1 MAEDPGEI
9 TLLLR
14 RWRVGD
20 KDAESRLFEL
30 LSPELH
36 KIAGYCFRRERTN
49 HTLQPTAI
57 LNEAFLRLAAIKN
70 IEWRDRGHFL
80 ALAARVMRRL
90 LIDYARSKPTVQFTP
105 LEDLPEPIQRDRT
118 PREIQIA
125 LSSLLDELEAE
136 SAQKRTIVDLKNVL
150 GLTDEEVAEALGLPL
165 RTVQR
170 EWHDARVW
178 LFQRMSAGGWKQAS
192 TPIR

>member
-1 MAEDPGEI
+1 MPEGPGEI

-36 KIAGYCFRRERTN
+36 KIAGYCFRRERAN

-70 IEWRDRGHFL
+70 IEWQDRGHFL
-80 ALAARVMRRL
+80 ALAVRIMRRL

-105 LEDLPEPIQRDRT
+105 LENLPEPIQRDRT
-118 PREIQIA
+118 PREIQIT
-125 LSSLLDELEAE
+125 LSSLLDGLEAE

-150 GLTDEEVAEALGLPL
+150 GLSDEEVAGALGLSL

-178 LFQRMSAGGWKQAS
+178 LYKRMSAGGWKQES
-192 TPIR
+192 IPIR

>member
-1 MAEDPGEI
+1 MPEDPGEI

-14 RWRVGD
+14 RWRTGD

-30 LSPELH
+30 LLPELH
-36 KIAGYCFRRERTN
+36 KIAGYCFRRERAN

-70 IEWRDRGHFL
+70 VEWQDRGHFL
-80 ALAARVMRRL
+80 ALAARAMRRL

-105 LEDLPEPIQRDRT
+105 LENLPELIQRDRT
-118 PREIQIA
+118 PREIQIT

-150 GLTDEEVAEALGLPL
+150 GLTDEEVAESLDLPL

-170 EWHDARVW
+170 EWHDARIW
-178 LFQRMSAGGWKQAS
+178 LFKRMSSGGWKQAS
-192 TPIR
+192 STTV

>member
-1 MAEDPGEI
+1 MPEDPGEI

-20 KDAESRLFEL
+20 KDAESQLFEL
-30 LSPELH
+30 LSPELR
-36 KIAGYCFRRERTN
+36 KIAGYCFRRERAN
-49 HTLQPTAI
+49 HTLQPTAV

-70 IEWRDRGHFL
+70 IEWQDRGHFL

-90 LIDYARSKPTVQFTP
+90 LIDYARSKPTVRFTP
-105 LEDLPEPIQRDRT
+105 LEDLPEPIHRDRT

-136 SAQKRTIVDLKNVL
+136 SPQKRIIVDLKNVL
-150 GLTDEEVAEALGLPL
+150 GLSDEEVGEALGLPL

-178 LFQRMSAGGWKQAS
+178 LFKRMSAAGRKQAS
-192 TPIR
+192 STTV

>member
-1 MAEDPGEI
+1 MPEDPGEI

-20 KDAESRLFEL
+20 KDAESQLFEL
-30 LSPELH
+30 LSPELR
-36 KIAGYCFRRERTN
+36 KIAGYCFRRERAN

-70 IEWRDRGHFL
+70 IEWQDRGHFL

-105 LEDLPEPIQRDRT
+105 LEDLPEPIHLDRT

-192 TPIR
+192 TQTP